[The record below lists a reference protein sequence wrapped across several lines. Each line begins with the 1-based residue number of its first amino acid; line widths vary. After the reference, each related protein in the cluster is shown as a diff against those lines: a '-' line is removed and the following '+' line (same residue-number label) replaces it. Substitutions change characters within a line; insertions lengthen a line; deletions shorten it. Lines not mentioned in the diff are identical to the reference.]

1 MSMDSD
7 LALILGLVIGFLAIP
22 AIVSAYSDGR
32 RPIAAIL
39 VLLIAAG
46 LVAFAASSRPG
57 GYRLAEI
64 PDVFY
69 TVVARFLN

>member
-1 MSMDSD
+1 MDSHF
-7 LALILGLVIGFLAIP
+7 LLILGLVIGLLSIP
-22 AIVSAYSDGR
+22 AIISAYSDGR

-39 VLLIAAG
+39 VLLISAG
-46 LVAFAASSRPG
+46 LVTLAARMRPG

>member
-1 MSMDSD
+1 MEMDSHF
-7 LALILGLVIGFLAIP
+7 LLILGLVIGFLAIP
-22 AIVSAYSDGR
+22 AIISAYSDGR
-32 RPIAAIL
+32 RPVAAIL
-39 VLLIAAG
+39 VLLISAG
-46 LVAFAASSRPG
+46 LVVFASRMRPG